1 MENMTE
7 LEYAWM
13 IYLVGAAGCCLAT
26 WLLFRRAG
34 RAWVHFFVITV
45 AVILFTPFSL
55 NMPER
60 PMLMAPAVYAIA
72 FGFIEHGVDHVK
84 EVIKL
89 MLGLWA
95 FFLVL
100 SLIYQLLTR
109 RSYLAKLG
117 AGEQAQAKTVREDIV
132 PPQVR
137 YSSAALTREERQ
149 AEEELLGEPIRAQ
162 R

>member
-13 IYLVGAAGCCLAT
+13 IYLIGAVGCCLAT

-55 NMPER
+55 KLPEQ
-60 PMLMAPAVYAIA
+60 PMLMAPAVFAIA
-72 FGFIEHGVDHVK
+72 FGFLEHGLDHVR
-84 EVIKL
+84 EMIKL
-89 MLGLWA
+89 LLGLWA
-95 FFLVL
+95 FFMVL
-100 SLIYQLLTR
+100 SLLYQLLTR
-109 RSYLAKLG
+109 KGYQARLEAKR
-117 AGEQAQAKTVREDIV
+117 QAQASAPAADFV

-137 YSSAALTREERQ
+137 YTSTALSREERE